1 MIPVASIENLSS
13 HSVDLSERSDR
24 VSARFSSEKELVR
37 RAIAQSP
44 WHEASNDE
52 DVGVTTELETPSGIV
67 DIAFFR
73 LRKDWKNHAVVGQ
86 IPSRWAYAFHKMPYR
101 KKFSTDD
108 IASLAGTSVRRAKLA
123 LVDFAKLGLCRIAAD
138 GQNWFKVRQPL
149 MALASLISVEAK
161 LRDWRRALD
170 QATRYL
176 VYSDQAWVLLDDR
189 SVNAA
194 KENIQQFE
202 LRNVG
207 LASISTSG
215 NVVLHHLPQHS
226 QTPRA
231 HDRWVVNSE
240 LLKHIGYAR

>member
-1 MIPVASIENLSS
+1 MIPVASISNLSS
-13 HSVDLSERSDR
+13 NSVDLLERSDR
-24 VSARFSSEKELVR
+24 ISARFSSEKELVR

-44 WHEASNDE
+44 WHRAGDNE

-73 LRKDWKNHAVVGQ
+73 LRKDWKNHAIVGQ
-86 IPSRWAYAFHKMPYR
+86 IPSRWAYAFHKIPYR

-108 IASLAGTSVRRAKLA
+108 IAALAGTSVRRAKLA
-123 LVDFAKLGLCRIAAD
+123 LAEFAELGLCRIAAD
-138 GQNWFKVRQPL
+138 GQDWFKVRQPL
-149 MALASLISVEAK
+149 MAIASLISVEAK

-176 VYSDQAWVLLDDR
+176 IYSDHAWVLLDDR

-194 KENIQQFE
+194 KENIRQFE

-215 NVVLHHLPQHS
+215 NVELHYSPQHS
-226 QTPRA
+226 QILRE

-240 LLKHIGYAR
+240 LLKHISYAK